1 MKTAIKLVLIYFLMQ
16 ILGTLTAGPIAVLYV
31 YFTTGSLDPEAARRL
46 MMAPALL
53 LGMVYMTWY
62 LWKKNYLADDGRM
75 YSLTTPSCL
84 TWSVVAGVTSIFL
97 TNEAVSRL
105 TFLPDLMKQTFDTL
119 QSGWLGILC
128 VAVLGPVLEELLFR
142 GAITKVLLQKYAPAK
157 AILLS
162 GLVFGVFHINPAQVA
177 GAFLTGLLLAWLY
190 WRTRSLVACILIHI
204 LNNSLSVFLS
214 LNYPEA
220 GSMTELLGTPLVVI
234 MTVVAL
240 ALFLLSVKKLIAYQ
254 LFATNTTTDNKL

>member
-142 GAITKVLLQKYAPAK
+142 GAITKVLLQKYTPAK

-177 GAFLTGLLLAWLY
+177 GAFLTGILLAWLY

-204 LNNSLSVFLS
+204 LNNSFAVYIG
-214 LNYPEA
+214 LNYPEVE
-220 GSMTELLGTPLVVI
+220 SMTELLGTPLVVA
-234 MTVVAL
+234 MAVVSL
-240 ALFLLSVKKLIAYQ
+240 VLFLLSVKKLNAYQ
-254 LFATNTTTDNKL
+254 LFATNITDSKL